1 METFEFPF
9 TSSGAGG
16 RGALSN
22 WWAGCESVCDMVSKL
37 LRDGFMYSYPY
48 NGGFGAHLFRKDI
61 PKLVFVFSNEFD
73 NSLSRRR
80 SLFRSETW
88 NDDGGRSIK
97 YSFNNELFNVVV
109 VPTSDGEKLTF
120 YCDAGNSTLNSTL
133 MAPDPYCQRILK
145 SASRDNID
153 DYIKAVLPNLAPS

>member
-1 METFEFPF
+1 
-9 TSSGAGG
+9 
-16 RGALSN
+16 
-22 WWAGCESVCDMVSKL
+22 MVSKL

-88 NDDGGRSIK
+88 NDGITTI
-97 YSFNNELFNVVV
+97 SFYFDNELFNVVV
-109 VPTSDGEKLTF
+109 VPTADGENLTF
-120 YCDAGNSTLNSTL
+120 YCDAGNSTLNNTL

-145 SASRDNID
+145 TNSTNID
-153 DYIKAVLPNLAPS
+153 NYIKAVLPNLPETN